1 MLAIPNVQLCGLSL
15 ANGISCTATISG
27 GVCTVTVSNN
37 YTAGDVV
44 VMTGTAT
51 TGTFAGLYVLTGATG
66 SNFTFN
72 TSASGTVTAPVIT
85 YWFKGTLALNPTKI
99 SNISANTQ
107 NIIYTFTNTQTASAY
122 GMNTLGSA
130 TTATGSA
137 GPNGTFSSMTTSCTV
152 YYGAGVP
159 NSYLMIQF
167 YGLQ

>member
-1 MLAIPNVQLCGLSL
+1 
-15 ANGISCTATISG
+15 
-27 GVCTVTVSNN
+27 
-37 YTAGDVV
+37 
-44 VMTGTAT
+44 
-51 TGTFAGLYVLTGATG
+51 
-66 SNFTFN
+66 
-72 TSASGTVTAPVIT
+72 
-85 YWFKGTLALNPTKI
+85 LALNPTKI

-152 YYGAGVP
+152 YYSAGVP
-159 NSYLMIQF
+159 NAYLMIQF